1 MMGPISSQ
9 TKGQRTKDK
18 GQRSKAMDRSFE
30 GLRVWQQSRAFVNSI
45 YDIMEDVRDYGFRD
59 QIQRAAVSIM
69 NNIAEGSESGS
80 DAKYVNFLQISRGSC
95 SEVRSMLYL
104 CFDRKMINQ
113 ETFDKLKS
121 EATSISNQIFRLI
134 ESISR
139 GQRDSDKGQ
148 RQTKP

>member
-1 MMGPISSQ
+1 
-9 TKGQRTKDK
+9 
-18 GQRSKAMDRSFE
+18 MDRSFE

-45 YDIMEDVRDYGFRD
+45 YDIMEEVRDYGFRD

-104 CFDRKMINQ
+104 CLDRKMINQ

-121 EATSISNQIFRLI
+121 ESTSISNQIYRLI

-139 GQRDSDKGQ
+139 GQRDSVKGQ
-148 RQTKP
+148 RQP

>member
-1 MMGPISSQ
+1 
-9 TKGQRTKDK
+9 
-18 GQRSKAMDRSFE
+18 MDRSFE
-30 GLRVWQQSRAFVNSI
+30 KLRVWQQSRTFVNSI
-45 YDIMEDVRDYGFRD
+45 YDIMEQVRDYGFRD

-69 NNIAEGSESGS
+69 NNIAEGAESGS

-121 EATSISNQIFRLI
+121 EAISISNQIYRLI
-134 ESISR
+134 KSIDGQKTKGKVNNTSATESI
-139 GQRDSDKGQ
+139 
-148 RQTKP
+148 TEAKPQALDLRLLTLD